1 MAGRSPVVAREE
13 QRHELLTLSQSRE
26 RGEADRARALL
37 LTLAG
42 WTSPRIDAA
51 GEFVGM
57 PGTGAGQDIEAGMPC
72 ARGLYAALSCCQC
85 QRSRPTQP
93 GSANSPAASPEMLLA
108 NCLRSSGWVGRSG

>member
-1 MAGRSPVVAREE
+1 MRIMAGRSPVVAREE

-57 PGTGAGQDIEAGMPC
+57 PGTGD
-72 ARGLYAALSCCQC
+72 GLVAPTPD
-85 QRSRPTQP
+85 RPGDDKSRIDATLDQTP
-93 GSANSPAASPEMLLA
+93 GNTTDLLE
-108 NCLRSSGWVGRSG
+108 